1 VHEGH
6 CVALVVVAPFLR
18 PANYIKDFGAGDVV
32 TRGRVAGVE
41 YIDAETR
48 GINFP
53 TAVSLIDRLDI
64 HAATVG
70 QIEQT
75 TPWFGSAPSICPL
88 ADLSEQFDGA
98 RRAVEAVG
106 GGAEAAAEDA
116 AAGDGQFDRE
126 LQQVGVEE
134 YFVVVDAADGV
145 AVELS
150 ALGASI
156 N

>member
-1 VHEGH
+1 MKRR
-6 CVALVVVAPFLR
+6 LR
-18 PANYIKDFGAGDVV
+18 RV
-32 TRGRVAGVE
+32 T
-41 YIDAETR
+41 
-48 GINFP
+48 
-53 TAVSLIDRLDI
+53 
-64 HAATVG
+64 
-70 QIEQT
+70 
-75 TPWFGSAPSICPL
+75 
-88 ADLSEQFDGA
+88 SEQFDGA